1 MKKLM
6 TLAFACILMVTSHA
20 QTTEGDALMTIIGTR
35 VDAPAAQKFLN
46 EYGIKN
52 SSGAKYSSVKFGLD
66 LNTQKD
72 TIVSMSIYRS
82 NSIYGSF
89 SGKLPK
95 SISFGSSSADV
106 VKVLGK
112 PTTSYMNSGY
122 SEYEYSKYVM
132 TCWFE
137 QGILSQVAISLK

>member
-1 MKKLM
+1 MKKLIVM
-6 TLAFACILMVTSHA
+6 LFACMFIMTAHA
-20 QTTEGDALMTIIGTR
+20 QTTEGDALMAVIGTR
-35 VDAPAAQKFLN
+35 VDAPATQKFLD

-72 TIVSMSIYRS
+72 TIISMSIYRS

-122 SEYEYSKYVM
+122 SEYEYGKYVM